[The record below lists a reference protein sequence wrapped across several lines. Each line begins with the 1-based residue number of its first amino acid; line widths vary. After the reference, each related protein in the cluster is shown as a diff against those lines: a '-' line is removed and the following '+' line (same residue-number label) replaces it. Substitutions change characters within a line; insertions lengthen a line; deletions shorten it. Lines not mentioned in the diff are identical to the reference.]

1 MKKTLAFLWALAA
14 GLAPLACGDDEEDT
28 TPDKPPAMTTPAAV
42 LANVVYSWNQREI
55 DRFEATLSPDF
66 TFYFNPNDVGSN
78 PSGNYIIPESW
89 GYDEMTTAVGN
100 MLVETYSIDLFIP
113 WQNVGTPP
121 AGATVYEV
129 ENVNIDLTVME
140 TAENGYKVGGGYC
153 NFEFEKYRANDGKD
167 YWRLSKWWDFTA
179 YGGGASDGIEP
190 RSLGRILALYYK

>member
-1 MKKTLAFLWALAA
+1 MKKTLAFLLALAA

-66 TFYFNPNDVGSN
+66 TFYFNPNDVGRS
-78 PSGNYIIPESW
+78 PSGSNYVIPESW

-100 MLVETYSIDLFIP
+100 MLVEAYNISLTIP
-113 WQNVGTPP
+113 LNNVGTPP
-121 AGATVYEV
+121 AGATVYTV
-129 ENVNIDLTVME
+129 DNVNIDLTVME

-153 NFEFEKYRANDGKD
+153 NFEFEKYRGKDGRD
-167 YWRLSKWWDFTA
+167 YWRLRKWWDFTTGA
-179 YGGGASDGIEP
+179 GGASDGTAP
-190 RSLGRILALYYK
+190 TSVGRILALYH